1 MHRKIPMVRGG
12 YNIAG
17 QIGREPKRN
26 HKKEVLRPRKKQ
38 KKGTHISCCSNHLI
52 RR

>member
-1 MHRKIPMVRGG
+1 MQRKIPMVRGG

-38 KKGTHISCCSNHLI
+38 KRRNLFLLIDRHLL
-52 RR
+52 

>member
-1 MHRKIPMVRGG
+1 MQRKIPMVRGG

-26 HKKEVLRPRKKQ
+26 HKKEVLRPRKKN
-38 KKGTHISCCSNHLI
+38 GTHISCCSNHLI